1 MRFSC
6 IIQYYIMNDIEIDNI
21 IWIDVVLEKGYDYG
35 EFLVCVDSGLDISD
49 VDNLKF
55 FLRGVLS
62 DFKIQRAQ
70 RGLDLFIEFQNVGVI
85 DIDNVD
91 LEFFEECLYRI
102 YRKDLLKK
110 MVRDINFV
118 EQRLKRLQVDLQ
130 KKKILYM
137 NLVKFLLFF
146 RQIFKKNYVRDKVFL
161 CFKIKL

>member
-35 EFLVCVDSGLDISD
+35 EFFVCVDSGLDISD

-62 DFKIQRAQ
+62 DFKIQRAE

-146 RQIFKKNYVRDKVFL
+146 RQIFKKNYVCDKVFL

>member
-1 MRFSC
+1 
-6 IIQYYIMNDIEIDNI
+6 MNDIEIDNI
-21 IWIDVVLEKGYDYG
+21 ILIDVVLEKGYDYG

-55 FLRGVLS
+55 FLCGFLS
-62 DFKIQRAQ
+62 DFKIQRAE

-85 DIDNVD
+85 DIDNGD

-146 RQIFKKNYVRDKVFL
+146 RQIFKKNYVCDKVFL

>member
-35 EFLVCVDSGLDISD
+35 EFFVCVDSGLDISD

-62 DFKIQRAQ
+62 DFKIQRAE